1 MLTSIFKIAFRL
13 KGFSIKET
21 IPADIKKCVVI
32 AAPHT
37 SNWDF
42 VYAIAMISILKT
54 KFNYFIKS
62 ELFKWPLKN
71 YLIKTGGIAV
81 DRKSNN
87 NFVDQCVSHFEK
99 NERFVLVVPPEGTR
113 SKVKKWK
120 SGFYHIALGAKVP
133 LFLGYIDYEK
143 RTIGF
148 GKMMMLSGDKEK
160 DIAEIRKF
168 YSNVHAKYPDKF
180 TIDSIN
186 F

>member
-1 MLTSIFKIAFRL
+1 MLTSIFKLLFRL
-13 KGFSIKET
+13 RGFKIQET
-21 IPADIKKCVVI
+21 IPEDVKKCVVI

-42 VYAIAMISILKT
+42 VYAIAMINIIET

-62 ELFKWPLKN
+62 ELFKWPLKK

-81 DRKSNN
+81 DRKSNH
-87 NFVDQCVSHFEK
+87 NFVDQCISHFK
-99 NERFVLVVPPEGTR
+99 TRDRFVLVVPPEGTR

-120 SGFYHIALGAKVP
+120 SGFYHIALGANVP

-148 GKMMMLSGDKEK
+148 GKMLTLSGDKEK
-160 DIAEIRKF
+160 DIQEIRNF
-168 YSNVHAKYPDKF
+168 YQNIQGKYPDKF
-180 TIDSIN
+180 SAASID

>member
-1 MLTSIFKIAFRL
+1 MLTFLFKIIFKLR
-13 KGFSIKET
+13 GFTIRET
-21 IPADIKKCVVI
+21 IPPEIKKCVVI

-54 KFNYFIKS
+54 KFNYFIKK

-81 DRKSNN
+81 DRASKH
-87 NFVDQCVSHFEK
+87 NFVDQCIERFNSSD
-99 NERFVLVVPPEGTR
+99 RFVLVVPPEGTR
-113 SKVKKWK
+113 GNVNKWK
-120 SGFYHIALGAKVP
+120 SGFYHIALGAQVP
-133 LFLGYIDYEK
+133 LFLGYIDYKE

-148 GKMMMLSGDKEK
+148 GKMLMLTGNKEK
-160 DIAEIRKF
+160 DIESIRSF
-168 YSNVHAKYPDKF
+168 YEGIHGKYPEKF
-180 TIDSIN
+180 SVSSID

>member
-13 KGFSIKET
+13 KGFSIEET
-21 IPADIKKCVVI
+21 IPTDIKKCVVI

-54 KFNYFIKS
+54 KFNYFIKR

-81 DRKSNN
+81 DRKSNH
-87 NFVDQCVSHFEK
+87 NFVDQCISQFEK
-99 NERFVLVVPPEGTR
+99 NENFVLVVPPEGTR
-113 SKVKKWK
+113 STVKKWK

-133 LFLGYIDYEK
+133 LFLGYIDYQK

-148 GKMMMLSGDKEK
+148 GKMMMLSGNKEK

-180 TIDSIN
+180 TVDSID